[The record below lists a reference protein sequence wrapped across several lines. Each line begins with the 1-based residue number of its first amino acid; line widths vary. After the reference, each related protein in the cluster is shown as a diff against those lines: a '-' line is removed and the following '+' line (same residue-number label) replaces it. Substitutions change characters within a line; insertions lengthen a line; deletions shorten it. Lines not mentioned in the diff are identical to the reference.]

1 MKHPQSRFGARG
13 SQVSALAIASALVL
27 AACGGG
33 RAPSPDAWAIVDGRE
48 ILRDDVER
56 AYRAAVQRT
65 EKPPSDEERLVA
77 QMGVL
82 EELITQNIL
91 MARARASGIEVTEEE
106 VDKAF
111 AEKRGTMTDEAMS
124 RQLSDRNLTRE
135 DVRAVIRRELIVNKL
150 LERDVVAKA
159 AVTDAEIEAFFQAN
173 RAQFNIAEAQYRIA
187 QIVVTPRLSPQ
198 TRNRMNDD
206 AGSPQQAE
214 QKTRM
219 IFEKLKAGADFQ
231 QLAADYSED
240 PQSAANGGDLG
251 FIPDTALRQAPP
263 QLRDLVLKM
272 TPGNVNTIIVNGNYT
287 IVLLVAHEAPGQRD
301 LSAPGV
307 KDQIRD
313 GLRERKD
320 RLLRTAYLTEARNSA
335 TIDNRLARM
344 LVESQGKPPAGLLAA
359 PGAAK

>member
-1 MKHPQSRFGARG
+1 VRHPHVPQSKPAR
-13 SQVSALAIASALVL
+13 ALVPVVACL
-27 AACGGG
+27 LLVSACGGG
-33 RAPSPDAWAIVDGRE
+33 RTPSPDAWAVVDGRE
-48 ILRDDVER
+48 ILRGDVEK

-77 QMGVL
+77 QLSVL

-91 MARARASGIEVTEEE
+91 MARARSSAIEVTEEE

-111 AEKRGTMTDEAMS
+111 AERRGTMSDEAMNK
-124 RQLSDRNLTRE
+124 QLADRNLNRE
-135 DVRAVIRRELIVNKL
+135 DVRAVLRRELIVNKV

-159 AVTDAEIEAFFQAN
+159 AVTDPEIEAFFQAN
-173 RAQFNIAEAQYRIA
+173 RAQFSIAEAQYRIA

-198 TRNRMNDD
+198 TRNRTNSD
-206 AGSPQQAE
+206 AGSPQEALK
-214 QKTRM
+214 KTEM

-240 PQSAANGGDLG
+240 PQSAQNGGDLG
-251 FIPDTALRQAPP
+251 FIPESSLRQAPP

-272 TPGNVNTIIVNGNYT
+272 TPGNVQTIAVNGAYT

-301 LSAPGV
+301 LSTPGV

-320 RLLRTAYLTEARNSA
+320 RLLRTAYLTQARSAA

-344 LVESQGKPPAGLLAA
+344 IVESQGKPPAGLLAPPA
-359 PGAAK
+359 TAK